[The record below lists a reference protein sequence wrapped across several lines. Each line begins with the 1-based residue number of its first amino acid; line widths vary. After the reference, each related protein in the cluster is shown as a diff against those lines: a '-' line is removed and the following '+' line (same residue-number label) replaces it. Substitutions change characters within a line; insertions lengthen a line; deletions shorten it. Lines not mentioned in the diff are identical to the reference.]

1 MQEGWL
7 AVAHESAVPCMQLLG
22 CKAFMKTQIW
32 AIPIILSFIAQWSDA
47 CLLSCLLRCPLLSL
61 ILLLSNVCAGAIT
74 LGCVTIGE
82 QSHVVLL
89 DDNDLP

>member
-1 MQEGWL
+1 
-7 AVAHESAVPCMQLLG
+7 MQLLG
-22 CKAFMKTQIW
+22 CKAFMKKQIW
-32 AIPIILSFIAQWSDA
+32 AILIILSFIAQWTHQTA